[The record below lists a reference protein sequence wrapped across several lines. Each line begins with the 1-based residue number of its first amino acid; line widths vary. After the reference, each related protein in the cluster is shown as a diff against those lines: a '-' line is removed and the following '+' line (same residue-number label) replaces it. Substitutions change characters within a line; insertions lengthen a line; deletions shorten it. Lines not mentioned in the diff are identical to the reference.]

1 MPHSV
6 PPSSRPNPLLKRVVN
21 TAVSPL
27 HNLIR
32 SQTGG
37 GIVLAIA
44 TLLALVLS
52 NSEWKESYQHFV
64 HLHGEIKMGENG
76 EVFHLSKTLLH
87 WVNDLWMAIFFF
99 LVGLEIKR
107 EMLEGELASFKQAL
121 LPIGAA
127 VGGMVVPALIYATIN
142 WGDAQAMRGWA
153 IPSATDIAFALGILL
168 LLGDRVPPALKV
180 FLAAV
185 AIIDDLGA
193 IIIIAAFYTSQLDL
207 FMLGSAGLC
216 ALFML
221 LLNRAQ
227 VKQAIFYIAVGV
239 FMWYFVY
246 KSGIHA
252 TLAGVITAMAI
263 PLRADDGSSPLIELE
278 HELQAW
284 VTFIV
289 LPVFA
294 FANAGVDL
302 SGVTSDILFENI
314 TMGIIGGL
322 VFGKII
328 GVALAAWLVVK
339 VFGARLP
346 HGSTWPQFFGVAMLC
361 GIGFTMSLFIGSLA
375 FAVPGGLPMFE
386 TELKLGVLCASV
398 VSAVVGVVIL
408 LVTTSSGAAN
418 TTAKRK
424 QEGKVVYLNKE
435 DQAEMPVDATD
446 I

>member
-1 MPHSV
+1 MPDYH
-6 PPSSRPNPLLKRVVN
+6 PSRSNPLLKRVVN

-27 HNLIR
+27 HTFIH

-44 TLLALVLS
+44 TLLALIMS
-52 NSEWKESYQHFV
+52 NSEWREWYQHFV
-64 HLHGEIKMGENG
+64 HLPGEIKMGENG
-76 EVFHLSKTLLH
+76 EVFHLSKSLLH

-107 EMLEGELASFKQAL
+107 ELLEGELASVKQAM

-127 VGGMVVPALIYATIN
+127 VGGMLVPAAIYAAIN

-153 IPSATDIAFALGILL
+153 VPSATDIAFALGILL

-193 IIIIAAFYTSQLDL
+193 IIIIAVFYTSKLDM

-216 ALFML
+216 ALFL
-221 LLNRAQ
+221 LMLNRAH

-239 FMWYFVY
+239 FLWYFVY

-263 PLRADDGSSPLIELE
+263 PLRADDGSSPLTELE

-302 SGVTSDILFENI
+302 SGVTSAILFEPI

-322 VFGKII
+322 VFGKVI
-328 GVALAAWLVVK
+328 GVMLTSWLVIK
-339 VFGARLP
+339 LLGARLP
-346 HGSTWPQFFGVAMLC
+346 QNVTWSQFTGVSMLC
-361 GIGFTMSLFIGSLA
+361 GIGFTMSLFIGGLA
-375 FAVPGGLPMFE
+375 FAVPGGLPLFE
-386 TELKLGVLCASV
+386 TELKLGVLCGSM
-398 VSAVVGVVIL
+398 VSGVIGFTIL
-408 LVTTSSGAAN
+408 LITTRKGGKTPAAPRSQDGRVIYLD
-418 TTAKRK
+418 RK
-424 QEGKVVYLNKE
+424 AAE
-435 DQAEMPVDATD
+435 EMPVDASD

>member
-1 MPHSV
+1 MQNQNAPI
-6 PPSSRPNPLLKRVVN
+6 LKRVVN

-27 HNLIR
+27 QALIQ

-44 TLLALVLS
+44 TLAALVLS
-52 NSEWKESYQHFV
+52 NSGFNEWYQHLIHTYGGV
-64 HLHGEIKMGENG
+64 VIGEGAEAFTFKKS
-76 EVFHLSKTLLH
+76 VLH

-107 EMLEGELASFKQAL
+107 ELLEGELASVKQAI

-127 VGGMVVPALIYATIN
+127 VGGMILPALIYAAIN
-142 WGDAQAMRGWA
+142 WGNSETIRGWA

-168 LLGDRVPPALKV
+168 LLGSRVPPALKV

-193 IIIIAAFYTSQLDL
+193 IIIIAAFYSSNLDVS
-207 FMLGSAGLC
+207 MLGTAGLC
-216 ALFML
+216 ALFL
-221 LLNRAQ
+221 LFLNRAR
-227 VKQAIFYIAVGV
+227 VKHVVFYIAVGAV
-239 FMWYFVY
+239 MWYFVY

-263 PLRADDGSSPLIELE
+263 PLRADDGTSPLVELE

-294 FANAGVDL
+294 FVNAGVNL
-302 SGVTSDILFENI
+302 QGVTSDIFTAPV
-314 TMGIIGGL
+314 TMGIMSGL
-322 VFGKII
+322 VFGKVI
-328 GVALAAWLVVK
+328 GVTLACWLMVK
-339 VFGARLP
+339 LFKAPLPEGAGWRHML
-346 HGSTWPQFFGVAMLC
+346 GVACLC
-361 GIGFTMSLFIGSLA
+361 GIGFTMSLFIGGLA
-375 FAVPGGLPMFE
+375 FEGLDSVYE
-386 TELKLGVLCASV
+386 IELKLGVLCGSII
-398 VSAVVGVVIL
+398 SGVLGSIL
-408 LVTTSSGAAN
+408 LLLPESKGTGQRTVPKGEVIHLDRRDKT
-418 TTAKRK
+418 
-424 QEGKVVYLNKE
+424 
-435 DQAEMPVDATD
+435 EMPVDASD

>member
-1 MPHSV
+1 MPTPV
-6 PPSSRPNPLLKRVVN
+6 PPRSNPLLKRVVS

-27 HNLIR
+27 HTLIH

-44 TLLALVLS
+44 TLLALMLS
-52 NSEWKESYQHFV
+52 NSDWREWYNHFV
-64 HLHGEIKMGENG
+64 HLHGEVKMGEQG
-76 EVFHLSKTLLH
+76 EVFHLSKSLLH

-107 EMLEGELASFKQAL
+107 ELLEGELASVKQAM

-127 VGGMVVPALIYATIN
+127 AGGMLVPAAIYAAIN

-193 IIIIAAFYTSQLDL
+193 IIIIAVFYTSNLDM

-216 ALFML
+216 ALFL
-221 LLNRAQ
+221 LMLNRAQ

-239 FMWYFVY
+239 FLWYFVY
-246 KSGIHA
+246 KSGVHA

-263 PLRADDGSSPLIELE
+263 PLRAEDGSSPLIELE

-302 SGVTSDILFENI
+302 SGVTAAILFEPI
-314 TMGIIGGL
+314 AMGIVAGL
-322 VFGKII
+322 IFGKII
-328 GVALAAWLVVK
+328 GVMGASWLVIK

-346 HGSTWPQFFGVAMLC
+346 HAVTWPQFTGVAMLC
-361 GIGFTMSLFIGSLA
+361 GIGFTMSLFIGGLA
-375 FAVPGGLPMFE
+375 FAVPGGLPAFE
-386 TELKLGVLCASV
+386 TELKLGVLCGSM
-398 VSAVVGVVIL
+398 VSGVIGFTIL
-408 LVTTSSGAAN
+408 LVTTGKHGSRSGGVPIE
-418 TTAKRK
+418 K
-424 QEGKVVYLNKE
+424 GKVIHINRN
-435 DQAEMPVDATD
+435 EMPVDASD